1 MILLCMSMNEDHYDF
16 SFWKFCWKIFI
27 LIYLIEDVDMKENDV
42 LREIFE
48 IKLIIDI
55 HYIFSTIDYSD
66 KIDDFLVFLKN

>member
-1 MILLCMSMNEDHYDF
+1 
-16 SFWKFCWKIFI
+16 
-27 LIYLIEDVDMKENDV
+27 MKENDI

-55 HYIFSTIDYSD
+55 HYIFNTIDYSD